1 LGGYFLLYA
10 WYDVVSN
17 DTRFVLSI
25 FLPFMFAASI
35 FVLRLG
41 RDRVLS
47 FAGRQVSFE
56 RLFSALILGMAGI
69 DLLYNA
75 VAVVR

>member
-1 LGGYFLLYA
+1 
-10 WYDVVSN
+10 
-17 DTRFVLSI
+17 VLSI
-25 FLPFMFAASI
+25 FLPFTFAASI

-47 FAGRQVSFE
+47 VAGRRISFE
-56 RLFSALILGMAGI
+56 RVFSALIFGMAGI